1 MEAPP
6 TKNPLGTVLFDQ
18 KFHQKCRDS
27 EPCNLVFG
35 YFGGEVFPCISLIYT
50 AYIGQYLHFRHLNF
64 FVTYLPILGCGWR
77 CLCIFLFIFTHGNT
91 LLTPFHICPLSPE
104 SGSLEQANIEITWIY
119 PPRRSISGLNE
130 TLGWKKSILLVTV
143 ASWKPITR
151 RMTPLEVIGSMVG
164 NWVK

>member
-1 MEAPP
+1 MSSSSLVISLVHGGILLEDVGSIHLLRQIKRVFQQLNPP
-6 TKNPLGTVLFDQ
+6 ALRKLLQ
-18 KFHQKCRDS
+18 EKS

-119 PPRRSISGLNE
+119 PPPVVVS
-130 TLGWKKSILLVTV
+130 V
-143 ASWKPITR
+143 A
-151 RMTPLEVIGSMVG
+151 
-164 NWVK
+164 